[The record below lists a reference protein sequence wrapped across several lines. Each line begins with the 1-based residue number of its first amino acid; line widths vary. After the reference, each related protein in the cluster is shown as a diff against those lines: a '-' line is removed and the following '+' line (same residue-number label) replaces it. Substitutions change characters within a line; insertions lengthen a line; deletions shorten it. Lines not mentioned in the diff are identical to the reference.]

1 MDKQNLILIE
11 NIFNELLSLPK
22 EQRENILNLR
32 CGNNLQLK
40 NEVLSLLKS
49 YEETEDFLEAS
60 LPTNVGKEI
69 KAPDKYI
76 GSHIGPYLIE
86 SEAGTG
92 GMGIVYKGKRDDKT
106 FEQKVA
112 IKILK
117 HGFTS
122 GYLFK
127 SFLRERQTLAN
138 LKHPNIARLLDGGN
152 TDDGLPYLVMEFIDG
167 IPITDHCDKNRL
179 TIKQRL
185 EIFRTVCDAV
195 QYAHQNLVIHRDI
208 KPGNILVDEDGK
220 PMLLDFGIAK
230 LLDENLEAD
239 NDGITKTGF
248 WVLTPDYASPEQIKG
263 EPISTSSDL
272 YSLGI
277 LLYQLITGHQP
288 YKIKSSSPV
297 AINNKLTGIELKKP
311 SEKISE
317 TEEIKKTDGSVI
329 KISPD
334 VICDL
339 RREKSEKLRHHLKGD
354 IDNIVLKAINNDPSR
369 RYASVEQFSEDIRRH
384 LDGLPV
390 IARRDTAGYK
400 LSKFIKRHK
409 VGFTVSTL
417 FALFLILSTIGISWQ
432 AKIAA
437 DERDKAKIEAAK
449 FEKVNAFLQEM
460 LSSADPTE
468 IGKDVKVYDVLNKA
482 SQDIEVELKGQ
493 PVIEAN
499 VRRTLGITYMNL
511 GEFDKAKLHLDKAL
525 NLSKKIYG
533 IDNEETAQ
541 NFHDLAL
548 YFHWISDYHIADS
561 LYGLSLSIF
570 KKVLKEPTQSLV
582 TCMNDYGILKTDLG
596 EYQDADKMLRE
607 ALGFSEKING
617 KNSGDVAAILNNLA
631 LNSHYLKKLDEAE
644 KYYLQSL
651 DIRIGLQGENRPE
664 VSTTYNNLGFVAID
678 KNDLKLAEK
687 YFEKSYELKVNL
699 EGKDHPDVGLALNN
713 LAAVKFREKDYAK
726 AEELLRRA
734 IQLFSKSF
742 KEDHVWVANS
752 YYWLGKT
759 LMEKSRFKEA
769 ETSLKKTLNMR
780 EKLLPKNHL
789 SIFSAKGE
797 LGICLLKENRF
808 PEAGKLLLDAYNGYT
823 SASGSD
829 DQTTNRFLEQ
839 LIAYYTKTNQ
849 PQKVAYYKNKLENQP
864 KN

>member
-1 MDKQNLILIE
+1 VNNQGLTLVE
-11 NIFNELLSLPK
+11 SIFNELLNLPK
-22 EQRENILNLR
+22 DQRENVLNLR
-32 CGNNLQLK
+32 CGNNLELK
-40 NEVLSLLKS
+40 NEVLSLLNS

-60 LPTNVGKEI
+60 HPFKISDSGEF
-69 KAPDKYI
+69 PDKYI
-76 GSHIGPYLIE
+76 GTHIGPYLIE
-86 SEAGTG
+86 SEVGIG

-106 FEQKVA
+106 YEQKVA
-112 IKILK
+112 IKFLK
-117 HGFTS
+117 HSFTS

-138 LKHPNIARLLDGGN
+138 LKHPNIARLLDGGS
-152 TDDGLPYLVMEFIDG
+152 TDDGLPYLVMEFIEG
-167 IPITDHCDKNRL
+167 IPITDYCDKNSL

-195 QYAHQNLVIHRDI
+195 QYAHQNLVVHRDI
-208 KPGNILVDEDGK
+208 KPGNILVDEKGK

-230 LLDENLEAD
+230 LLDENLESES
-239 NDGITKTGF
+239 DGITKTGL

-263 EPISTSSDL
+263 ELISTSSDV

-297 AINNKLTGIELKKP
+297 AINNTLAGVELKKP

-317 TEEIKKTDGSVI
+317 VGVIKKADGGEI

-334 VICDL
+334 VISNL
-339 RREKSEKLRHHLKGD
+339 RSEKNEKLRHYLKGD
-354 IDNIVLKAINNDPSR
+354 IDNIILKAVNKEPPR
-369 RYASVEQFSEDIRRH
+369 RYVSVEQFSEDIRRH
-384 LDGLPV
+384 LIGLPV
-390 IARRDTAGYK
+390 IARSDTAGYR

-409 VGFTVSTL
+409 VGFTFSAL

-437 DERDKAKIEAAK
+437 DERDKAKTEAVK
-449 FEKVNAFLQEM
+449 FEKVNAFLREM

-493 PVIEAN
+493 PLIEAAA
-499 VRRTLGITYMNL
+499 RRTLGVTYLNL
-511 GEFDKAKLHLDKAL
+511 GEFDKAKMHLDRAL
-525 NLSKKIYG
+525 NLNKEIYG
-533 IDNEETAQ
+533 IDNDETAQ

-548 YFHWISDYHIADS
+548 YFHWISNYHTSDS
-561 LYGLSLSIF
+561 LYGLSFSIF
-570 KKVLKEPTQSLV
+570 KKVLKEPTNGLI
-582 TCMNDYGILKTDLG
+582 TCMNDYGILKTELG
-596 EYQDADKMLRE
+596 EYQAADKMLRE
-607 ALGFSEKING
+607 ALDFSEKLNG
-617 KNSGDVAAILNNLA
+617 KNSIDAAPMLNNLA

-651 DIRIGLQGENRPE
+651 EIRTRLQGEDRPE
-664 VSTTYNNLGFVAID
+664 VSSTYNNLGFVALD
-678 KNDLKLAEK
+678 KNDFKLAEK

-699 EGKDHPDVGLALNN
+699 EGNNHPNVGLALNN
-713 LAAVKFREKDYAK
+713 LAAVKFREGEYNK
-726 AEELLRRA
+726 AEEMLRKA
-734 IQLFSKSF
+734 IRLFSKSF

-752 YYWLGKT
+752 YYWLGKA
-759 LMEKSRFKEA
+759 LMEKSNYKEA
-769 ETSLKKTLNMR
+769 ESCLRKSLNMR

-789 SIFSAKGE
+789 SVFAAEGE
-797 LGICLLKENRF
+797 LGICLLQENKF
-808 PEAGKLLLDAYNGYT
+808 SEAGKFLLDAYNGYSIQS
-823 SASGSD
+823 SANN
-829 DQTTNRFLEQ
+829 QATTRFLEK
-839 LIAYYTKTNQ
+839 LITYYSKTDQ
-849 PQKVAYYKNKLENQP
+849 PQKAAYYKIKLQKQP